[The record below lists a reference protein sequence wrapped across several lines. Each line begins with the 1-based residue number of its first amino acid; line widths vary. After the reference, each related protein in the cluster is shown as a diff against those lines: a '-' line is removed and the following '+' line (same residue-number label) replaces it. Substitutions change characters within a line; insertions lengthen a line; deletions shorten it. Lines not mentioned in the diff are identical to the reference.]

1 MIFEFSDTVREIDF
15 TQVTSSADIA
25 AFISTGEFEKFYL
38 SFGLDEKA
46 FEKFSRDD
54 RFFRSKTE
62 SCDGFYYGT
71 MIIIEPD
78 INNMTENR
86 IAFYICK
93 NLFLMID
100 ISDSNHSIHGQFL
113 DTVNRIQSDGFTPE
127 KFIYAF
133 INGLISSD
141 NRGLET
147 IELEISRIE
156 DRIIRENEYKNF
168 YEELLSYKIKLL
180 KLRNYYEQLIDI
192 CEDLSE
198 NENNLFEKSNISY
211 FRNLIKKAERLCND
225 VNLLRDNIVQLRE
238 IHQTSLDMKLNNTMK
253 LFTVIT
259 AVFSPLTLIAG
270 WYGMNFR
277 YMPELSWK
285 YGYVYVI
292 ILSVLTVG
300 LCIYIFK
307 KKKLI

>member
-1 MIFEFSDTVREIDF
+1 MIFEFADTVREIDF
-15 TQVTSSADIA
+15 TQVESSDNIA
-25 AFISTGEFEKFYL
+25 AFISSAEFETFHL
-38 SFGLDEKA
+38 SFGIDQTA
-46 FEKFSRDD
+46 YEKFSCDD

-62 SCDGFYYGT
+62 SCDSYYYGT
-71 MIIIEPD
+71 IIIIEPD
-78 INNMTENR
+78 INNITEDR
-86 IAFYICK
+86 LSFYIRK
-93 NLFLMID
+93 NLVLIID
-100 ISDSNHSIHGQFL
+100 ISDPNHTVHGKFI
-113 DTVNRIQSDGFTPE
+113 DTVNRIQPE
-127 KFIYAF
+127 EFNPERFIYSF
-133 INGLISSD
+133 INTLISSD
-141 NRGLET
+141 SMGLEE
-147 IELEISRIE
+147 IELEINRIE

-168 YEELLSYKIKLL
+168 YEELLRYKRKLL

-192 CEDLSE
+192 CDVLHE
-198 NENNLFEKSNISY
+198 NENNLFDKSNLSY
-211 FRNLIKKAERLCND
+211 FRNLMRKAERLCDN

-238 IHQTSLDMKLNNTMK
+238 THQTSLDMKLNNTMK

-285 YGYVYVI
+285 YGYLYVI
-292 ILSVLTVG
+292 ILSVLTVS

>member
-15 TQVTSSADIA
+15 TQVESSDSIA
-25 AFISTGEFEKFYL
+25 AFISSAEFDKFHL
-38 SFGLDEKA
+38 SLGIDQTA
-46 FEKFSRDD
+46 YEKFSCDD

-62 SCDGFYYGT
+62 SCDGYYYGT
-71 MIIIEPD
+71 MIVIEPD
-78 INNMTENR
+78 INNTIENR
-86 IAFYICK
+86 LAFYILK
-93 NLFLMID
+93 NLVLIID
-100 ISDSNHSIHGQFL
+100 ISDSKHTVHGKFI
-113 DTVNRIQSDGFTPE
+113 DTAYRIQGEEFSPE
-127 KFIYAF
+127 RFIYNF
-133 INGLISSD
+133 VNTLISSD
-141 NRGLET
+141 NKGLET

-168 YEELLSYKIKLL
+168 YEELLRYKRKLL

-192 CEDLSE
+192 CEDLCE
-198 NENNLFEKSNISY
+198 NENKLFEKINLSY
-211 FRNLIKKAERLCND
+211 FRNLTKKAERLCND
-225 VNLLRDNIVQLRE
+225 VNLLRENIVQLRE

-270 WYGMNFR
+270 WYGMNFHF
-277 YMPELSWK
+277 MPELSWK

-292 ILSVLTVG
+292 ILSILTVG

>member
-1 MIFEFSDTVREIDF
+1 MIFEFADTVREIDF
-15 TQVTSSADIA
+15 TQVKSSDNIA
-25 AFISTGEFEKFYL
+25 AIISYAEFEKFHL
-38 SFGLDEKA
+38 SFGIDQTA

-62 SCDGFYYGT
+62 SCDSYYYGT

-78 INNMTENR
+78 INNITEDR
-86 IAFYICK
+86 LSFYIRK
-93 NLFLMID
+93 NLILIID
-100 ISDSNHSIHGQFL
+100 ISDPDHTVHGKFI
-113 DTVNRIQSDGFTPE
+113 DTVNRIQPE
-127 KFIYAF
+127 DFNPERFIYSF
-133 INGLISSD
+133 MNTLISSD
-141 NRGLET
+141 SMGLEA
-147 IELEISRIE
+147 IELEINRIE

-168 YEELLSYKIKLL
+168 YEELLRYKRKIL

-192 CEDLSE
+192 CEDLCE
-198 NENNLFEKSNISY
+198 NENKLFEKSNLSY

-270 WYGMNFR
+270 WYGMNFHF
-277 YMPELSWK
+277 MPELSWK

-292 ILSVLTVG
+292 ILSVLTVS